1 VDTSVLVLYVVM
13 IEYFDTGPEWVC
25 VKVDDYRDPS
35 FASTLTHV
43 NSLENIC

>member
-1 VDTSVLVLYVVM
+1 VDTLVLVLYVVM
-13 IEYFDTGPEWVC
+13 IEYFDTGLEWAC

-35 FASTLTHV
+35 FAGTLPHV